1 LTEEE
6 RWWMKIIIQKPRND
20 DEESII
26 INVRKMNDNL
36 MRIIDM
42 LKNPD
47 TLTVYK
53 DKEAVFVSVSEIF
66 YIESTAQ
73 KTLAYTEDTEYESK
87 LKLYELERKIDAVD
101 FLRVS
106 RQVLVNVR
114 KIKSILPGGDSR
126 LIARLF
132 NGKEIRISRQYVPAL
147 KERFGL

>member
-1 LTEEE
+1 
-6 RWWMKIIIQKPRND
+6 MKIIIQKPRND